1 MIRLEDI
8 EIPEAK
14 AGIDL
19 ADVLAPTNVRP
30 RSWQGGNIIPPWGN
44 KPPVGESDD
53 LKRIIALPRRD
64 KPPPHSD
71 YAEALVELI
80 TERYA
85 VTRAACNCAALGR
98 ACIRRLRLAQA
109 WALYEVGMTGGLL
122 GPIGVGHGKT
132 VLDIM
137 APLAVPSCRLAVLLV
152 PPTLVDQLV
161 AEYELVSQHFRVPGL
176 IVHHG
181 KRYESQGEP
190 GVWLH
195 VLPYSRLSRPEFS
208 AFLEELGPDTVI
220 ADEVHKLRHA
230 DTATTARVLR
240 YFTDHPKTRFCGWS
254 GSLTDSSIR
263 DYAHLSALALRENS
277 ALPLDRMVVDDW
289 ARALDPGDSPAPA
302 GALFELCAPGEH
314 VQEGFHRRLVETPG
328 VVSTDE
334 PAIDAAIVI
343 EKREAPGVPQ
353 TVHEA
358 LVNLRNTWTRPDGEE
373 LVDAFAVSRC
383 ARELACGF
391 YYRWI
396 FPRRESVLL
405 ILEWLEARKEW
416 NKEVREVLK
425 QRLEHL
431 DSPLLAAR
439 AAMRA
444 WGDWRR
450 KSFEE
455 VCAEVAE
462 ERDDETGALLYEN
475 VEAEARRRMD
485 YEGELPSWKAI
496 TWPRW
501 RDARNTVFYQTEP
514 VRLDPFLAEDAAAW
528 ARDERG
534 IVWYDSTAFGAWIG
548 EVSGLPV
555 HGGGPDAGR
564 IIGAEKGDRS
574 IIASMK
580 SHGTGRDGLQRLFD
594 RCLMAQP
601 PSSATQWEQV
611 LGRLH
616 RVGQAAD
623 TVRAWYYAHTIEV
636 RDAVDS
642 ARERAAYVERTI
654 GAVQKIRVGGV

>member
-8 EIPEAK
+8 VVPQAAALPDIGE
-14 AGIDL
+14 
-19 ADVLAPTNVRP
+19 VLAPTNVRP
-30 RSWQGGNIIPPWGN
+30 REWQGGCRAPAWGN
-44 KPPVGESDD
+44 KPPVQESAD
-53 LKRIIALPRRD
+53 LERVVALDRRD

-71 YAEALVELI
+71 HAEALVELI
-80 TERYA
+80 TARYS
-85 VTRAACNCAALGR
+85 VDRGACACAAMGR
-98 ACIRRLRLAQA
+98 TCITRLRLAQA
-109 WALYEVGMTGGLL
+109 WALYELGMTGGLL

-137 APLAVPSCRLAVLLV
+137 APLAVPDCKLAVLLV
-152 PPTLVDQLV
+152 PPNLVEQLTR
-161 AEYELVSQHFRVPGL
+161 EYELIAQHFRVPGM
-176 IVHHG
+176 ITHHG
-181 KRYESQGEP
+181 KRYESAGEP

-195 VLPYSRLSRPEFS
+195 VLPYSRLSRHEFS
-208 AFLEELGPDTVI
+208 AFLEELGPDTII

-240 YFTDHPKTRFCGWS
+240 YFTDHPATRFCGWS
-254 GSLTDSSIR
+254 GSLTDSSIK
-263 DYAHLSALALRENS
+263 DYAHLSYLALRGRS
-277 ALPLDRMVVDDW
+277 PLPLDSMAVDDW
-289 ARALDPGDSPAPA
+289 ARALDPSDNPAPA

-314 VQEGFHRRLVETPG
+314 VQEGFHRRLTETLG
-328 VVSTDE
+328 VISTDE
-334 PAIDAAIVI
+334 PAIDAAIDILEHPVSS
-343 EKREAPGVPQ
+343 VPQ
-353 TVHEA
+353 AVAGA
-358 LVNLRNTWTRPDGEE
+358 LADLRNTWTRPDGEE
-373 LVDAFAVSRC
+373 LVDAFAVARC

-391 YYRWI
+391 YYRWV
-396 FPRRESVLL
+396 FPRKERVTL

-416 NKEVREVLK
+416 NREVRDVLK

-439 AAMRA
+439 AAQRA

-455 VCAEVAE
+455 ICAEVAE
-462 ERDDETGALLYEN
+462 ERDDDGGPAYEN
-475 VEAEARRRMD
+475 VEIEARRRLE
-485 YEGELPSWKAI
+485 YEGDLPSWKAG

-514 VRLDPFLAEDAAAW
+514 VRLDSFLAENAAAW
-528 ARDERG
+528 ARDNRG
-534 IVWYDSTAFGAWIG
+534 IVWYGSSAFGAWVG

-555 HGGGPDAGR
+555 HGGGPKAGE
-564 IIGAEKGDRS
+564 IIAAERGDRS

-580 SHGTGRDGLQRLFD
+580 SHGTGRDGLQRLFS

-601 PSSATQWEQV
+601 PSSATEWEQV

-616 RVGQAAD
+616 RVGQESD
-623 TVRAWYYAHTIEV
+623 IVRAWYYAHTIEV
-636 RDAVDS
+636 RDAMDS

-654 GAVQKIRVGGV
+654 GAVQKLRIGGG